1 MDRRL
6 QSRLTQTKTQDLIL
20 KVTTEK
26 KSGGM
31 AQVVEQFDSLS
42 SNRSAGRERRE
53 REGKEEGGGRREGWG
68 KEKVSCV
75 HMPGE

>member
-1 MDRRL
+1 
-6 QSRLTQTKTQDLIL
+6 
-20 KVTTEK
+20 
-26 KSGGM
+26 M

-42 SNRSAGRERRE
+42 SNPSAGRERRE